1 MSIFKKL
8 FAGTEPSEEQKLL
21 ASLQRLSDAL
31 RPIDSHW
38 AGVLAT
44 FRIKAASEFAGDAP
58 VTRRYQ
64 IVREIEG
71 VFGGMDSLNDISLTG
86 ECERFSSEL
95 FAAVQGVLRVYWRAL
110 GRQSHVG
117 QVMLLPVGSAV
128 RLVPGRIRY
137 FERDESP
144 VVIEDTPTVREQTWR
159 VVRHD
164 GPDISNMPS
173 YLVQHDDTFMSARH
187 ESLAPVRE

>member
-117 QVMLLPVGSAV
+117 QVM
-128 RLVPGRIRY
+128 
-137 FERDESP
+137 
-144 VVIEDTPTVREQTWR
+144 
-159 VVRHD
+159 
-164 GPDISNMPS
+164 
-173 YLVQHDDTFMSARH
+173 
-187 ESLAPVRE
+187 

>member
-1 MSIFKKL
+1 
-8 FAGTEPSEEQKLL
+8 
-21 ASLQRLSDAL
+21 
-31 RPIDSHW
+31 
-38 AGVLAT
+38 
-44 FRIKAASEFAGDAP
+44 
-58 VTRRYQ
+58 
-64 IVREIEG
+64 
-71 VFGGMDSLNDISLTG
+71 
-86 ECERFSSEL
+86 L
-95 FAAVQGVLRVYWRAL
+95 FAAVQGVLRHYWRAL

-117 QVMLLPVGSAV
+117 HVALLPVGSAV

-187 ESLAPVRE
+187 ESLALVRE